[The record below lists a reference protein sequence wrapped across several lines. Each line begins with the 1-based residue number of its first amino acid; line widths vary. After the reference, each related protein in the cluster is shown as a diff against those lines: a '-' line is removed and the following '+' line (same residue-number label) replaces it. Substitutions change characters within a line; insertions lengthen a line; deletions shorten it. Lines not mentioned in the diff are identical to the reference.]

1 MKFVKYRWNPDRMIW
16 WASRNDK
23 TIAVAKEICENGI
36 AIPTASAP
44 KPKPINR
51 YVRKIPLTDYALKV
65 KICDIVNADR
75 AQLEEWEKLLKDY
88 VNAIMS
94 EDNSDHAGNSVSK
107 SQESVRI
114 NCFN

>member
-1 MKFVKYRWNPDRMIW
+1 M
-16 WASRNDK
+16 
-23 TIAVAKEICENGI
+23 
-36 AIPTASAP
+36 
-44 KPKPINR
+44 
-51 YVRKIPLTDYALKV
+51 KV

-107 SQESVRI
+107 SQESVWI
-114 NCFN
+114 NCFNFIAKNLADL